1 MIHSPFI
8 YPSLFYAFDSAQI
21 FSKFIQTILFMNIFC
36 LSECKTLFFTAQ
48 IFLLAYISGF
58 YFKGPTLSASGL
70 VVLNC
75 RCTRREETPRPSWE
89 SASPQ
94 RTLGFGVFSLFS
106 SIHVSAVKG
115 RKDSKSHKPPR
126 QLANCPWC

>member
-1 MIHSPFI
+1 MINSRFI

-36 LSECKTLFFTAQ
+36 LSECKTLFYRTN
-48 IFLLAYISGF
+48 LLVGVHIRLLFQRAYPLCF
-58 YFKGPTLSASGL
+58 RL
-70 VVLNC
+70 VALNC